1 MRAPERFDV
10 ATAAQ
15 DFGYPG
21 RVVKPYTD
29 RKELLTRHGMKVY
42 VAGWVFSAIWG
53 FGAYCSNFDFKVNG
67 DNHPGPVSPDAEVAL
82 WRKDGSRMSPLTE
95 DGDSVLGH
103 VSPAAF
109 LKGVEAAEGGKD
121 ADGIGRA
128 MLEQMVKDR
137 E

>member
-10 ATAAQ
+10 ATAAE

-29 RKELLTRHGMKVY
+29 RKELLTRHGMKVH
-42 VAGWVFSAIWG
+42 VAGWTFSAIWG
-53 FGAYCSNFDFKVNG
+53 FGAYCSNFKFDLR
-67 DNHPGPVSPDAEVAL
+67 DSDPPPHSADAEVAL
-82 WRKDGSRMSPLTE
+82 WPRGGNRMSPLTPE
-95 DGDSVLGH
+95 GDSIIGH

-109 LKGVEAAEGGKD
+109 LKGVEAAEGGMD
-121 ADGIGRA
+121 ATGIGEA
-128 MLEQMVKDR
+128 ILEQMRKDR